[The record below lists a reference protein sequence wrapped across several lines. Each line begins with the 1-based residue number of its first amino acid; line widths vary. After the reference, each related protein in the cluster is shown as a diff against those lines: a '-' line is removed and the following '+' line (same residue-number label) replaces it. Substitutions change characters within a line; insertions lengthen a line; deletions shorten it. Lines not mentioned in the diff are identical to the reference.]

1 MVPRTVGKPA
11 RLLARAGKSPL
22 VSYYMKATSSKPIQ
36 FNARRDAAFAGDGS
50 DGRGRGLV
58 EIINGLKVEV
68 SRNHQSCFG
77 ISKYDLDDLDAAHLR
92 LPYTAVDLLF

>member
-36 FNARRDAAFAGDGS
+36 FNARRDAFAGDGS

-58 EIINGLKVEV
+58 EIINGLKVDV